1 MGFRTTLKV
10 AHGSGR
16 DWELLQPLI
25 WKGQWQFIIIRT
37 GFQTDFASIPKP
49 VRWLL
54 DNAGRN
60 AEAAVLHDAAWRE
73 SKRTNPKID
82 PWYADGMF
90 RRALRE
96 TGSSTL
102 TRGLMWFAVRAT
114 AMLGGR
120 LGKKGPNVLTKL
132 VQLLGLFVLGV
143 VSALGPTIVAGI
155 GLVIFWAFNWLVA
168 VVWYLAYESRLFGR
182 ANWPWP
188 KTNPPPPPPVDEH
201 RPKLTPVKDYL
212 VVVPFADE
220 PWTSNPAI
228 PTAAEKEVA
237 GHIDQLL
244 TAGKVPG
251 EEQIE
256 LWVSQMTPNA
266 GAA

>member
-10 AHGSGR
+10 AHGSAQ
-16 DWELLQPLI
+16 DWVLLQPLV
-25 WKGQWQFIIIRT
+25 WQGEWQFVIIRT

-73 SKRTNPKID
+73 SKRNNPRID

-96 TGSSTL
+96 TGSPAL
-102 TRGLMWFAVRAT
+102 TRGLMWFAVRVA
-114 AMLGGR
+114 ALFGGR
-120 LGKKGPNVLTKL
+120 LGKKGPNLPIKL
-132 VQLLGLFVLGV
+132 GQLLVVFLLGV
-143 VSALGPTIVAGI
+143 LSALGPTIVAGL
-155 GLVIFWAFNWLVA
+155 GLVIYWACNWLIA
-168 VVWYLAYESRLFGR
+168 AAWYLLYEGQIFHR

-188 KTNPPPPPPVDEH
+188 VTNPPPPPPVDEH
-201 RPKLTPVKDYL
+201 PPALTLVSDYL

-220 PWTSNPAI
+220 PWTKNPAS
-228 PTAAEKEVA
+228 PTPAEKEVA
-237 GHIDQLL
+237 DDLTQLL
-244 TAGKVPG
+244 AARAVPG
-251 EEQIE
+251 EDLIDQ
-256 LWVSQMTPNA
+256 WVTRIAFNP
-266 GAA
+266 

>member
-1 MGFRTTLKV
+1 M
-10 AHGSGR
+10 
-16 DWELLQPLI
+16 LQPLI
-25 WKGQWQFIIIRT
+25 WKGQWQFIVIRT

-73 SKRTNPKID
+73 SKRISPKID

-102 TRGLMWFAVRAT
+102 TRGLMWFAVRAV
-114 AMLGGR
+114 ACLRGR
-120 LGKKGPNVLTKL
+120 LGKKGPRLLTKFG
-132 VQLLGLFVLGV
+132 QLLGLFVLGV
-143 VSALGPTIVAGI
+143 VSALGPTIVAGV
-155 GLVIFWAFNWLVA
+155 GLVIFWVFNWLVA
-168 VVWYLAYESRLFGR
+168 VVWYLSYGRRIFGR

-188 KTNPPPPPPVDEH
+188 KTNPPPPPPVDKHPPE
-201 RPKLTPVKDYL
+201 PTPVTEYL

-220 PWTSNPAI
+220 PWTKNPAS

-237 GHIDQLL
+237 GELDQLL
-244 TAGKVPG
+244 AAGKVPG
-251 EEQIE
+251 EERIDQ
-256 LWVSQMTPNA
+256 WVSQLAPNA
-266 GAA
+266 